1 MIYLDC
7 SYIFRDPAA
16 RAGLQ
21 RVTRCIAQEA
31 AKLRG
36 DVRWAALTESGAF
49 VTLSAIPQP
58 TDQPWAHQEKII
70 AFEPGDVYFVL
81 DSLWDRK
88 VLERLSPF
96 VPFGLICG
104 VMYHDLIPITH
115 ERLSGISR
123 NVFTDWVEETLRY
136 ADFFACNSQETA
148 RSLKAE
154 ALRLHPSR
162 TLDDATVFSFPLG
175 ADLPTMDPTHRP
187 TDKELL
193 YAFEGGN
200 TWLIVSTLE
209 PRKNHACLL
218 DAFDRLWTRYPHLK
232 LCFIGRK
239 GWMIDDLI
247 ERVENHP
254 LGGKSLFWFRNVP
267 DRDLQWAYQHAKGF
281 LFPSWEE
288 GFGLPILE
296 SLHYGTPVL
305 ASDIPVFHEIAG
317 DRIGYFDPARPDSLA
332 EWILRI
338 EVEGL
343 PERLRPDGSFRWPT
357 WKESAQELLLKI
369 DAAVQIARQ
378 TRAVQLKHWRFERRV
393 ALELERELDAARPAA
408 AVVTPAPLHE
418 ECPAAEPSLPPAP
431 AALPAPLP
439 IRRLLQ
445 MNGHELI
452 RHAYVRLLH
461 RLPDP
466 DGEAAYLEKLMAGFP
481 PLSLLSALRF
491 SEEGQ
496 AVGEPVRH
504 PLALRLLG
512 RLLGTSRLPGKL
524 ARYLA
529 ALRFLPGTR
538 GMARAATI
546 QLQETNAA
554 LEILRGQYHASME
567 AWQDERHS
575 LRAAFDAAKQA
586 LEERSNVLQGHI
598 DKALEQNKALEAHAN
613 TLQGHIDTAL
623 EQNRA
628 LEARA
633 NILQGHIDTALEQN
647 RALEE
652 RSNILQGR
660 IDTALEQNKALEAR
674 ANILQGRIDT
684 APEQNRALEERSNIL
699 QGRIDEAQEQN
710 KALEVCSNILQGR
723 IDEALEQ
730 NKALEARANI
740 LQGHIDTAQEQNKAL
755 EARSNALEE
764 GVAGLKMPPSL
775 PFSHLTEAESFLA
788 RACRRIGSPPPA
800 TPEERE
806 AKFYTYFSEIWGEGY
821 EENLRSHYESYL
833 PHLPLK
839 GAQPFL
845 DFGCGAG
852 EFLAFMQGHGMKTL
866 GVEVNPEEAR
876 RCKGRGL
883 RVHCADGLDFLERY
897 SGAFSGISLLQVI
910 EHIPMDR
917 HIKLLQLAHR
927 KLHDGGLLILETI
940 NPGHPLSQNGFF
952 TDPTHLRPI
961 PSDYLAFLA
970 QWSGFRD
977 VRILFLYPTPLFK
990 DPADNPRSYYY
1001 NYAILARK
1009 GKGGPR

>member
-162 TLDDATVFSFPLG
+162 ALDDATVFSFPLG
-175 ADLPTMDPTHRP
+175 ADLPTTDPTHRP
-187 TDKELL
+187 SDKELL

-554 LEILRGQYHASME
+554 LENLRWQYRALME

-575 LRAAFDAAKQA
+575 LRADLEATRQA
-586 LEERSNVLQGHI
+586 LEERTNS
-598 DKALEQNKALEAHAN
+598 
-613 TLQGHIDTAL
+613 
-623 EQNRA
+623 
-628 LEARA
+628 
-633 NILQGHIDTALEQN
+633 LQGHIDTALEQN

-674 ANILQGRIDT
+674 
-684 APEQNRALEERSNIL
+684 SN
-699 QGRIDEAQEQN
+699 
-710 KALEVCSNILQGR
+710 V
-723 IDEALEQ
+723 
-730 NKALEARANI
+730 
-740 LQGHIDTAQEQNKAL
+740 
-755 EARSNALEE
+755 LEE
-764 GVAGLKMPPSL
+764 GVAGLKIPLSL
-775 PFSHLTEAESFLA
+775 PFSHLTEAEPFLA
-788 RACRRIGSPPPA
+788 RACRRIGGNPPA
-800 TPEERE
+800 SPEERE
-806 AKFYTYFSEIWGEGY
+806 AKFYSYFSEIWGEGY

-833 PHLPLK
+833 PYLPLK

-883 RVHCADGLDFLERY
+883 RVYCADGLDFLERY
-897 SGAFSGISLLQVI
+897 SGSFSGISLLQVI
-910 EHIPMDR
+910 EHIPMER